1 VGSMSRNKGKRG
13 EREAADALNQHFGE
27 CMKARRGVQFKG
39 GPESPDVSTALDNHL
54 LFEVKRT
61 ERFKLYDAIDQARAD
76 GGGKPSVVLHRSNGR
91 PWVAVI
97 RLDDLEAV
105 AEILANREDLTS

>member
-1 VGSMSRNKGKRG
+1 MSRNKGKRG
-13 EREAADALNQHFGE
+13 EREAAAALREVLGID
-27 CMKARRGVQFKG
+27 ARRGVQFKG
-39 GPESPDVSTALDNHL
+39 GPGSPDVSTALDNHL

-76 GGGKPSVVLHRSNGR
+76 GGGKPSVILHRSNGR

-105 AEILANREDLTS
+105 AEILANRDELTS

>member
-1 VGSMSRNKGKRG
+1 MGSMSRNKGKRG
-13 EREAADALNQHFGE
+13 EREAAEALNQHFGE

-61 ERFKLYDAIDQARAD
+61 ERFKLYDAIDRHEPTEGANP
-76 GGGKPSVVLHRSNGR
+76 PSFFIAPTAAPGL
-91 PWVAVI
+91 P
-97 RLDDLEAV
+97 
-105 AEILANREDLTS
+105 

>member
-1 VGSMSRNKGKRG
+1 MGSMSRNKGKRG
-13 EREAADALNQHFGE
+13 EREAAEALNQKLGD

-39 GPESPDVSTALDNHL
+39 GPQSPDVSTALDNHI

-61 ERFKLYDAIDQARAD
+61 ERFKLYDAVDQARAD
-76 GGGKPSVVLHRSNGR
+76 GGGKPSIVLHRSNGR

-97 RLDDLEAV
+97 PLDDLATIS
-105 AEILANREDLTS
+105 EILANREDLTD